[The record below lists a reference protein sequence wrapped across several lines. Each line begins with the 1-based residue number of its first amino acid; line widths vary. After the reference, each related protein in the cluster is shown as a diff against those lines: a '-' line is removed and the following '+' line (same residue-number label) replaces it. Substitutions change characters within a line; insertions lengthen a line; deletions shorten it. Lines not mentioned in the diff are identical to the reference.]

1 MLTDLIIATPEEAAA
16 ILNVP
21 GHASVWPTLEAK
33 GLDPVKLATLRF
45 ILMKAEPADASKV
58 AAYVKT
64 FEALADEGEAGPWL
78 RAVPEDL
85 GHLLAQLP
93 ASDIP
98 AVAAAWARTEE
109 LKLDGWHAADA
120 EPFLGELSVFA
131 AGAAAQGKRLLLWL
145 CL

>member
-1 MLTDLIIATPEEAAA
+1 MLTDLIIANPEDAAA

-21 GHASVWPTLEAK
+21 GHASIWPTLEAK
-33 GLDPVKLATLRF
+33 GLDPVKLATLHF
-45 ILMKAEPADASKV
+45 ILKNEPADAAKV
-58 AAYVKT
+58 AACVKT

-78 RAVPEDL
+78 RAVPEEL
-85 GHLLAQLP
+85 GHLLAQLG
-93 ASDIP
+93 AADIP

-109 LKLDGWHAADA
+109 LKLDGWKAADA
-120 EPFLGELSVFA
+120 APFLGELSVFA

>member
-1 MLTDLIIATPEEAAA
+1 MLTDLIIATPEEAPA

-21 GHASVWPTLEAK
+21 GHASIWPTLEAK

-45 ILMKAEPADASKV
+45 ILKGEKADAARV
-58 AAYVKT
+58 ADYVKT

-85 GHLLAQLP
+85 VPLLAQLP
-93 ASDIP
+93 ASDMP
-98 AVAAAWARTEE
+98 ATAAAWARTEE
-109 LKLDGWHAADA
+109 LKLDGWKAADA
-120 EPFLGELSVFA
+120 EPFLSELCVFA